1 VGAVDVSVLGV
12 GAAGEVTARLLG
24 SLPGIRALRI
34 VDIRR
39 ERLAEVRDRI
49 PRDVE
54 SLRANLGNVADVR
67 KACRGA
73 DIVVNTSLPAH
84 NLRIMREAVRQKAHY
99 IDLASEGSPD
109 PEEPSNVH
117 AQLAMDDQ
125 FQRADRLAVLGMG
138 IAPGLTNLLA
148 RHASRTMRRVD
159 AVQIRVYGSGY
170 AEIEAF
176 PLAPLFSPETFL
188 EEVLWPAPVWK
199 GGRIQKLPPF
209 SGEEEF
215 RFPDPLGIGI
225 CYNVNNEECETMPK
239 FIDPGIGFI
248 DFKYAIAPRRKVF
261 LENLYQ
267 LGLMRTHPI
276 RVKGVRVAPL
286 DVLLAL
292 LPDPSSLAGR
302 ARGHTCVV
310 VELSGRDN
318 GGRTGRRL
326 WTIMDHDD
334 AYRRMKVH
342 ATAFLTGAPPVA
354 LVDALLGGEV
364 TRRGVTTGGGLD
376 STPILRQAAKLGV
389 PLFEGEPGCA
399 RGRPLTV

>member
-1 VGAVDVSVLGV
+1 MGAVDVSVLGV

-39 ERLAEVRDRI
+39 DRLAEVRDRI

-159 AVQIRVYGSGY
+159 AIQIRV
-170 AEIEAF
+170 
-176 PLAPLFSPETFL
+176 
-188 EEVLWPAPVWK
+188 
-199 GGRIQKLPPF
+199 
-209 SGEEEF
+209 
-215 RFPDPLGIGI
+215 
-225 CYNVNNEECETMPK
+225 
-239 FIDPGIGFI
+239 
-248 DFKYAIAPRRKVF
+248 
-261 LENLYQ
+261 
-267 LGLMRTHPI
+267 
-276 RVKGVRVAPL
+276 
-286 DVLLAL
+286 
-292 LPDPSSLAGR
+292 
-302 ARGHTCVV
+302 
-310 VELSGRDN
+310 
-318 GGRTGRRL
+318 
-326 WTIMDHDD
+326 
-334 AYRRMKVH
+334 
-342 ATAFLTGAPPVA
+342 
-354 LVDALLGGEV
+354 
-364 TRRGVTTGGGLD
+364 
-376 STPILRQAAKLGV
+376 
-389 PLFEGEPGCA
+389 
-399 RGRPLTV
+399 